1 MKFHFPAIKVFW
13 LFLFSLFILSACVSK
28 KKYTD
33 VQNQNEALELRI
45 EQLTADEDGDGVSDY
60 FDREPGTPE
69 GVRVDGSGQS
79 LDSDGDGIPDYMDEE
94 PNTPRGAQVSENGKA
109 IDSDGDGVPDVQDLS
124 PNTPK
129 GAYVDNNGRPI
140 LAGSSGGG
148 IKPPKA
154 VPEVQPIS
162 RVVHDTVQDK
172 EAFLLNSTGRLFI
185 SCPAEMKEE
194 TEYIVR
200 ISIADILNNPQAKQH
215 FLSKI
220 NEVQEDLG
228 EEPFT
233 EQDLRDEK
241 INLSD
246 YMSVDIEP
254 NDKFAVSLLNKP
266 LVKQIL
272 PTENPEWRWKV
283 KPLSGWGGQ
292 DAYLTIVVKTLDD
305 ATHLISQSEER
316 FKVKINFKTSYIQDL
331 WLALK
336 ADPKWLFT
344 AILIPIV
351 TFFAGIWK
359 ERRKAKKSNP

>member
-1 MKFHFPAIKVFW
+1 MKLLTPSMVPLGF
-13 LFLFSLFILSACVSK
+13 FLLLLVVLSSCVSK

-33 VQNQNEALELRI
+33 VLNDNEALELRI
-45 EQLTADEDGDGVSDY
+45 EELTADEDGDGVSDY

-69 GVRVDGSGQS
+69 GVRVDGSGQA

-94 PNTPRGAQVSENGKA
+94 PNTPKGALVSENGKA
-109 IDSDGDGVPDVQDLS
+109 VDSDGDGVPDIMDLS

-129 GAYVDNNGRPI
+129 GAFVDHNGRPI
-140 LAGSSGGG
+140 LAGSAAEL
-148 IKPPKA
+148 IELPKA
-154 VPEVQPIS
+154 APEVQPIT
-162 RVVHDTVQDK
+162 RYVHDTVKDK

-185 SCPAEMKEE
+185 SCPTEMKEE

-200 ISIADILNNPQAKQH
+200 ISIADILNNPEAKQH

-228 EEPFT
+228 EAPLRE
-233 EQDLRDEK
+233 EDLRDEK
-241 INLSD
+241 IQLSD
-246 YMSVDIEP
+246 YMSVNIEP
-254 NDKFAVSLLNKP
+254 NEKFAVSLLNTP
-266 LVKQIL
+266 LVKEVL
-272 PTENPEWRWKV
+272 ANESPEWRWKV
-283 KPLSGWGGQ
+283 KPLTGWGGQ
-292 DAYLTIVVKTLDD
+292 EAYLTIVVKTLDD

-316 FKVKINFKTSYIQDL
+316 FKVKINFKTSYFQDL

-359 ERRKAKKSNP
+359 ERRKAKKSKS